1 MGMTSWLVII
11 SALVVSSIENK
22 PNLISDIFSH
32 LQWLQRRIWLFF
44 ISSWADAW
52 YFFWSFCLSRR
63 VRTEV

>member
-32 LQWLQRRIWLFF
+32 LQWLQ
-44 ISSWADAW
+44 
-52 YFFWSFCLSRR
+52 
-63 VRTEV
+63 